1 MEENIHIWYT
11 SYHIIC
17 SSIKVCKVMSLIPV
31 RIVLG
36 LTFAIHSSNTRYSLY
51 LSRSIA
57 IWYAITWIHERT
69 GESTYNSSHLQALGC
84 LRETRVFRFM
94 TGHSRY
100 YNGKQKRQLETHKGE
115 AMDSGNKRR
124 IGGNCRRDWVPRDHT
139 SVFRT
144 YFLDPEV
151 SVASIDP
158 DCRVW
163 DWGRIALDDDGDD
176 ERGFPLRV
184 SSTRA
189 DSVTP
194 SQPYLNQHRSCNA
207 LQANELSTGGRNNN
221 DAYRDSR

>member
-1 MEENIHIWYT
+1 
-11 SYHIIC
+11 
-17 SSIKVCKVMSLIPV
+17 MS
-31 RIVLG
+31 RISVWISLG
-36 LTFAIHSSNTRYSLY
+36 LTFAIHSSNIRYSLY
-51 LSRSIA
+51 LPRSIA
-57 IWYAITWIHERT
+57 IWYATIWVHERT
-69 GESTYNSSHLQALGC
+69 AESTHNSSHLRAQDC
-84 LRETRVFRFM
+84 LRETRVFRFA

-100 YNGKQKRQLETHKGE
+100 YNGKQKRQLETHKRE
-115 AMDSGNKRR
+115 ATNSGNKRT
-124 IGGNCRRDWVPRDHT
+124 IICRKDWVPRDHT

-189 DSVTP
+189 DSATP
-194 SQPYLNQHRSCNA
+194 SQPYLNQHRSCKA
-207 LQANELSTGGRNNN
+207 LQGDELSTGGRSDDNG
-221 DAYRDSR
+221 AYHDSR

>member
-1 MEENIHIWYT
+1 MSDISADFSRFNVRDSFFKYEIFVASIATWYT
-11 SYHIIC
+11 
-17 SSIKVCKVMSLIPV
+17 
-31 RIVLG
+31 
-36 LTFAIHSSNTRYSLY
+36 T
-51 LSRSIA
+51 
-57 IWYAITWIHERT
+57 IHEYTNGQVSLHTITRIC
-69 GESTYNSSHLQALGC
+69 ERRVVYAKLGC
-84 LRETRVFRFM
+84 FVSR

-100 YNGKQKRQLETHKGE
+100 YNGKQKRQLVTHKRE
-115 AMDSGNKRR
+115 ATYSGNKRT
-124 IGGNCRRDWVPRDHT
+124 IICRRDWVPRDHT

-194 SQPYLNQHRSCNA
+194 SQPYLNQHRSCNV
-207 LQANELSTGGRNNN
+207 TRGWIVDGRT
-221 DAYRDSR
+221 